1 MKRVEGAVE
10 LELEE
15 KKEETG
21 VTLPD
26 VPHQLTHSLLDHSP
40 CFCAW
45 NICRSH
51 QSNTRF
57 REPDPLYSA
66 IFNQHSYFLFPIRVT
81 ILKFTLLFA
90 KYGKTEKCHDCGGR
104 GQGDDWTMS
113 KWRDKATK
121 IHLCLRHNVDCR
133 VADTQVE
140 KYWFK
145 LMPSHFWTH
154 NM

>member
-81 ILKFTLLFA
+81 ILKSTFPLQNM
-90 KYGKTEKCHDCGGR
+90 EKR
-104 GQGDDWTMS
+104 
-113 KWRDKATK
+113 RNAT
-121 IHLCLRHNVDCR
+121 I
-133 VADTQVE
+133 VADEDKGTTEQ
-140 KYWFK
+140 
-145 LMPSHFWTH
+145 
-154 NM
+154 